1 VGPGGGA
8 RWELRLRRGSPW
20 PIPAKAS
27 MLEGGIAHLRL
38 SRLSEDTADQL
49 TAELSRLY
57 REAEP
62 KGVVLDLRGNPGGL
76 LSAAVQV
83 SAAFLPDGALVLTTD
98 GRTEDSKR
106 RFTASPVDYLR
117 GMRDDFRRKLPAGA
131 RTAPLAVLVLVNG
144 GSGWGA
150 GIVAGA
156 LKDHKRAVI
165 VGEKTAG
172 IGTIQTVY
180 PLAGN
185 TAVKVT
191 TARWIM
197 PSGQPI
203 EGRGITPD
211 LPVEVKP
218 AP

>member
-131 RTAPLAVLVLVNG
+131 RRAPLAVVVSG
-144 GSGWGA
+144 GSPSGA
-150 GIVAGA
+150 EMTAGA
-156 LKDHKRAVI
+156 LQEHRRAVT
-165 VGEKTAG
+165 VGERTAG
-172 IGTIQTVY
+172 FGQIQTVF
-180 PLAGN
+180 PLDGN

-197 PSGQPI
+197 PRGQPI

-211 LPVEVKP
+211 LPVE
-218 AP
+218 